1 MDEVHDGAVVSVE
14 NRSRAVIDAWMLTVQ
29 GIDMPAAYLI
39 RLETM
44 IQAAIRDALGYDRT
58 LREANKSEFFRV
70 MGGFNSGN
78 GIDGRP
84 AHDGVLGAVPVHV
97 PT

>member
-1 MDEVHDGAVVSVE
+1 MDEVDNSAVVSVE
-14 NRSRAVIDAWMLTVQ
+14 NRARAVIDAWALTVQ
-29 GIDMPAAYLI
+29 GMEIPAAYLI

-70 MGGFNSGN
+70 MGDFNSGN

-84 AHDGVLGAVPVHV
+84 AHVGQLGAVPLHV